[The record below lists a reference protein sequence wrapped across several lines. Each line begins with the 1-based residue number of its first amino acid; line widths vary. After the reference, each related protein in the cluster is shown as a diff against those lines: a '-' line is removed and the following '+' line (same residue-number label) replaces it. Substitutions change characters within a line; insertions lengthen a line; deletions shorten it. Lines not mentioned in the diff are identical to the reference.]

1 MTRRIAVA
9 ALLIALS
16 AALPGGRGQAQNPA
30 ALPAQALAQ
39 MQALAAEKRSRTPAQ
54 RKIDSQLLFASR
66 MARGQAVSAG
76 LATLDTHVRPELD
89 GRVVVDVRASVTPA
103 LLARLRTLGAD
114 VLASHPAY
122 DDVRLQVPFDQL
134 EAIAALPEVRHIA
147 PKAQAITQSRRG
159 DVARPRQPRRTMLAE
174 SVRTAL
180 AARAA
185 QDQTGPIRMV
195 GSRGSQGDRTHLAGA
210 ARGKYGV
217 TGAGVKIGVLSD
229 SVDGLA
235 QAQASGDLPAVTVLP
250 DKSGTGM
257 GLSGEGTAMLEI
269 IHDLAPG
276 AQLFFATAFIS
287 AADFAQNI
295 RDLRNVYGCDIIV
308 DDVFYF
314 NESPFQD
321 GQTTTS
327 PTNGAVITQAVKE
340 VAASGALYFSSA
352 GNSGNLNDGTSGT
365 WEGDFISGGAVG
377 FPEAGEIHQFAPGQ
391 NFNVINGTG
400 LAINLKW
407 ADPLDFG
414 PKNDYDLFRLSA
426 DGTMILGAST
436 NDQQNGADP
445 YEQIAPGS
453 STHRIVIVKWSGSP
467 VFLHLSTV
475 RGLLSIATDGEINGH
490 SATSAANSFG
500 VSATPAQSPGPY
512 PNPFVSANAVE
523 TFTSDGPR
531 RIFFTESGT
540 AITAGNFSSTGGIVL
555 NKPDLTAAD
564 GVSVTGSNGL
574 FPTTFFGTSAA
585 APHAA
590 AIAALIKSRPGP
602 ALTPTQIRAAL
613 MSTAID
619 IEAPGFDRDSGV
631 GIVMADAAI
640 AAVEHNFTPP
650 AGNVVLNGDFS
661 TIVANAPA
669 NWTRFAT
676 PDQSYIVS
684 NVTNGVFR
692 FYRVDPGPG
701 VTNQAVVFQNTGIT
715 YGPNWPVRAQF
726 DLGNSD
732 SQRKRISVL
741 MLDGDFSDLAVCTF
755 WLPPNSPLTTY
766 RMRTHTNKVW
776 ANASIYFYA
785 ASAGSNGGFYLLDNV
800 SLQENPG
807 GPTTETECVDPLAPA
822 PTMDPPGA
830 ELLVNGDFD
839 TGALS
844 PWTTFGTITSQ
855 INAGPHPS
863 IGGTQVFEFTRPNAT
878 PPAGV
883 VFQATAQPVTA
894 GQILTATFQLGNSS
908 PVLKRVTAIVHDLDF
923 SDLSACTFYLL
934 PGQMLKTYVMRTYT
948 TKAWTNATLSLY
960 GATIG
965 PDAWIRFDN
974 ASLRR
979 TQAAATVGTDCE
991 EPAVTTFVQSEAT
1004 AGVRP
1009 MTRTD
1014 ADATRP
1020 SGQLRELVIDLT
1032 HVESARL
1039 KFASSLQF
1047 LAPPVSGS
1055 EDDAS
1060 AEVQVSI
1067 DGNTWITLAR
1077 VGASAALHEI
1087 EVDLSPF
1094 AGRLIW
1100 IRFVLVDVPAAEPQA
1115 IWRISRVQIR

>member
-1 MTRRIAVA
+1 M
-9 ALLIALS
+9 
-16 AALPGGRGQAQNPA
+16 
-30 ALPAQALAQ
+30 
-39 MQALAAEKRSRTPAQ
+39 
-54 RKIDSQLLFASR
+54 ASMR
-66 MARGQAVSAG
+66 
-76 LATLDTHVRPELD
+76 
-89 GRVVVDVRASVTPA
+89 
-103 LLARLRTLGAD
+103 
-114 VLASHPAY
+114 
-122 DDVRLQVPFDQL
+122 
-134 EAIAALPEVRHIA
+134 EV
-147 PKAQAITQSRRG
+147 SRR
-159 DVARPRQPRRTMLAE
+159 TFT
-174 SVRTAL
+174 TAN
-180 AARAA
+180 
-185 QDQTGPIRMV
+185 T
-195 GSRGSQGDRTHLAGA
+195 
-210 ARGKYGV
+210 
-217 TGAGVKIGVLSD
+217 
-229 SVDGLA
+229 
-235 QAQASGDLPAVTVLP
+235 
-250 DKSGTGM
+250 
-257 GLSGEGTAMLEI
+257 
-269 IHDLAPG
+269 
-276 AQLFFATAFIS
+276 
-287 AADFAQNI
+287 
-295 RDLRNVYGCDIIV
+295 
-308 DDVFYF
+308 
-314 NESPFQD
+314 
-321 GQTTTS
+321 
-327 PTNGAVITQAVKE
+327 
-340 VAASGALYFSSA
+340 
-352 GNSGNLNDGTSGT
+352 
-365 WEGDFISGGAVG
+365 
-377 FPEAGEIHQFAPGQ
+377 
-391 NFNVINGTG
+391 
-400 LAINLKW
+400 
-407 ADPLDFG
+407 
-414 PKNDYDLFRLSA
+414 
-426 DGTMILGAST
+426 
-436 NDQQNGADP
+436 
-445 YEQIAPGS
+445 
-453 STHRIVIVKWSGSP
+453 
-467 VFLHLSTV
+467 
-475 RGLLSIATDGEINGH
+475 
-490 SATSAANSFG
+490 
-500 VSATPAQSPGPY
+500 
-512 PNPFVSANAVE
+512 VE

-531 RIFFTESGT
+531 RIFFTESAT
-540 AITAGNFSSTGGIVL
+540 AITPGNSSSTGGMVL

-631 GIVMADAAI
+631 GIVMAEAAI

-650 AGNVVLNGDFS
+650 AGNVVLNGDFA
-661 TIVANAPA
+661 TIVSNAPA

-732 SQRKRISVL
+732 NQRKRISVL

-800 SLQENPG
+800 SMQENPG

-830 ELLVNGDFD
+830 EWLVNGDFD

-908 PVLKRVTAIVHDLDF
+908 PVLKRVTALVHDLDF

-979 TQAAATVGTDCE
+979 TQAAATFGTDCE
-991 EPAVTTFVQSEAT
+991 EPAVTAFVQSETMAAVQPMSRTEAHAT
-1004 AGVRP
+1004 Q
-1009 MTRTD
+1009 
-1014 ADATRP
+1014 P

-1039 KFASSLQF
+1039 KFESSLQF
-1047 LAPPVSGS
+1047 LAPPVAGS
-1055 EDDAS
+1055 EDDAG
-1060 AEVQVSI
+1060 AEVQISI

-1094 AGRLIW
+1094 AGRMIW
-1100 IRFVLVDVPAAEPQA
+1100 IRFVLAGAPAAEPQA